1 MRAAPKR
8 YGASVDDDTADTAA
22 VLQLAANLALHL
34 PSQKTRVAITAALRA
49 IIPKV
54 TFKGVYKDYCKG
66 HYYKDYYR
74 GLNNCQYYIGDL
86 PGRG

>member
-54 TFKGVYKDYCKG
+54 TLKGFIRTTV
-66 HYYKDYYR
+66 R
-74 GLNNCQYYIGDL
+74 AIIIRITIGA
-86 PGRG
+86 